1 MKFEKIDICDVNDS
15 FVHLIRDDWALLT
28 AGEKGNYNTMTVSWG
43 MLGEL
48 WGKDVVTVFVRP
60 QRYTYEFME
69 KYDNFTLSFFGSEYR
84 RALSFCGSK
93 SGRDFDKAEECGLT
107 AFETGESVA
116 FEEAK
121 LIIAC
126 RKTAFAD
133 MDPSKFIALMTRS
146 SPFSFF
152 LRASS
157 QKSARLFHLSIARS
171 GNSAYR

>member
-15 FVHLIRDDWALLT
+15 FVRLIRDDWALLT

-93 SGRDFDKAEECGLT
+93 SGRDFDKAEKCGLT

-133 MDPSKFIALMTRS
+133 MDPSKFIAPEIEDNYS
-146 SPFSFF
+146 NGDYH
-152 LRASS
+152 RAYIGEITGVF
-157 QKSARLFHLSIARS
+157 KKIKIF
-171 GNSAYR
+171 

>member
-1 MKFEKIDICDVNDS
+1 
-15 FVHLIRDDWALLT
+15 
-28 AGEKGNYNTMTVSWG
+28 
-43 MLGEL
+43 
-48 WGKDVVTVFVRP
+48 
-60 QRYTYEFME
+60 ME

-133 MDPSKFIALMTRS
+133 MDPSKFIAPEIEDNYS
-146 SPFSFF
+146 NGDYH
-152 LRASS
+152 RAYIGEITGVF
-157 QKSARLFHLSIARS
+157 KK
-171 GNSAYR
+171 N